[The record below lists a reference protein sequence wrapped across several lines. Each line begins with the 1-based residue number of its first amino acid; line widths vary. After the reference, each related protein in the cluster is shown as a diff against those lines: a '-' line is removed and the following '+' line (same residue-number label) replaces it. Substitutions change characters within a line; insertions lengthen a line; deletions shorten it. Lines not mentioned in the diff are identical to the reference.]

1 MHTVGLVLLSVGLLR
16 LVDSAPSAN
25 SHDFLP
31 WPFYLGL
38 CCIGVGLMLFHHSRV
53 NSK

>member
-1 MHTVGLVLLSVGLLR
+1 MMHILGLVLLSIGLLH
-16 LVDSAPSAN
+16 LLEQYDP
-25 SHDFLP
+25 LP

-38 CCIGVGLMLFHHSRV
+38 CFLGLGLIMFHHSRV